1 MAQASQGRGQC
12 SLPSNDLGRA
22 DFAGCR
28 QCTLHDGEISPAVT
42 RGAPGCSALGTNSF
56 ATRTPSC
63 PVMIRL
69 VVQKIG
75 RLAQR
80 GLAIPSAA
88 QAGPEQTGGVCCDA
102 HMALQKKPP
111 LALGE
116 NHIVSVRW
124 KNDWVVWNSDWL
136 RDGVSNNASSRGWIE
151 EGFRP
156 DARRC
161 RKLFCIWRGRLPKE
175 PDYSQRGGVGC
186 TASWG
191 RVEDCD
197 RALADAK
204 YVVVRN
210 LRIKLS
216 RAYKRG
222 RACRPINLDD

>member
-1 MAQASQGRGQC
+1 MPR
-12 SLPSNDLGRA
+12 
-22 DFAGCR
+22 
-28 QCTLHDGEISPAVT
+28 HDQVSCPKN
-42 RGAPGCSALGTNSF
+42 RPPR
-56 ATRTPSC
+56 ATRTSHSQRGAGRSRADRGRLLRCPYGPTEEAPSC
-63 PVMIRL
+63 FGRESHRVSPLEERL
-69 VVQKIG
+69 GCLEFGLVARWSIQK
-75 RLAQR
+75 
-80 GLAIPSAA
+80 S
-88 QAGPEQTGGVCCDA
+88 
-102 HMALQKKPP
+102 
-111 LALGE
+111 
-116 NHIVSVRW
+116 
-124 KNDWVVWNSDWL
+124 
-136 RDGVSNNASSRGWIE
+136 SSRGWIE